1 MGLTRVRAEQIS
13 NIDYKQAVRVITLA
27 NISLTGSAP
36 SQVDEVNL
44 NVNDRI
50 LVAGQST
57 SSQNGLYDVAVVG
70 SGSDGTWVRTTDANA
85 TGEINAGMIVM
96 VTEGATYADTS
107 WKLITND
114 PIIIGE
120 TGLLFAQN
128 TGNSFGVINANGT
141 PIVANGVT
149 STAVFSSGNN
159 LVLTGNANT
168 DTVTFAVSNTPVFTT
183 VSATGNVSGNYF
195 IGNGSQLTGLPATYG
210 NSNVVNLLNTGLGG
224 NIIPSANVTYSLG
237 NVTNQWASVYVG
249 ANTLYIN
256 NVTVSVN
263 ADNILTVAGA
273 NVVTQDANGNINGG
287 NVSATGNVT
296 GNYILGNGSQLT
308 GISVSSSRIFNG
320 NSEANI
326 GTTGGNANVSIGGVS
341 NVAVFATTGIYITGE
356 ISANGN
362 ITAGGV
368 RNLTS
373 TTPPASPAVGDT
385 WYDLATDTM
394 FRYVYDST
402 NYFWQDI
409 SGGSIISTTV
419 DIANYANAN
428 AVAYGESGWAGNI
441 IPGANAT
448 YSLGNVTN
456 QWKSLYVSNTTVYI
470 GNVALSTD
478 GNTLS
483 VAGNPV
489 VVASSGDS
497 IALTGNLSAQ
507 GNVTG
512 NYIIGNGSQ
521 LTGLPAGY
529 ANSNA
534 ATFFASGTVATDIK
548 TTALISATGNVT
560 GNYIIGNGSQ
570 LTGLPASY
578 SDSNVATFLAAFGSN
593 AISTTG
599 TVTAGNITG
608 ANIVTVGA
616 VSATGT
622 ITGSSLLGTVVS
634 VTGNATAGNVL
645 TGGAVSATGAITGN
659 TLVAGG
665 LSLTGNTIVGAGPTI
680 VIDPNGSGGIDGA
693 VVIAGNLSVQ
703 GNVTYI
709 DSNVVTTN
717 EKSITLANNQSSG
730 AALDGAGIDVGNN
743 TLAYWRFNNATT
755 SWQSNIGLTPAANAT
770 LNLGGGS
777 NYWATVYATGLTA
790 TGNVSG
796 GNILTAGLISATAN
810 VTAGNVLTAGI
821 MSSTGNATAGNVVT
835 AGFVTATGNV
845 TGNYILGN
853 GALLTGLS
861 GTSISN
867 GTSNVTVVSS
877 GGNITAGVGGTAN
890 ALVITATDTSAVGN
904 ISAPQIIAT
913 NGLLVNSNVITG
925 TFTLPAN
932 TNAISVGPILNAV
945 GSNVTVPPG
954 QRWIII

>member
-195 IGNGSQLTGLPATYG
+195 IGNGSQLTG
-210 NSNVVNLLNTGLGG
+210 
-224 NIIPSANVTYSLG
+224 
-237 NVTNQWASVYVG
+237 
-249 ANTLYIN
+249 
-256 NVTVSVN
+256 
-263 ADNILTVAGA
+263 
-273 NVVTQDANGNINGG
+273 
-287 NVSATGNVT
+287 
-296 GNYILGNGSQLT
+296 
-308 GISVSSSRIFNG
+308 ISVSSSRIFNG

-341 NVAVFATTGIYITGE
+341 NVAVFSTTGIYITGE

-578 SDSNVATFLAAFGSN
+578 SDSNVATFLAAYGSN

-680 VIDPNGSGGIDGA
+680 TIDPNGSGGIDGA

-913 NGLLVNSNVITG
+913 NGLLVNSNTITG